1 MSLGAFGENLAEKF
15 LKDKGYSILK
25 KNYHSRFG
33 EIDIVAKDKDTLV
46 FVEVKTRSSFS
57 FGTPLEAI
65 NSQKLRKLIKTS
77 QFFLNQFGYGDVP
90 YRFDAI
96 EVITSNL
103 KNEINHLENITS

>member
-1 MSLGAFGENLAEKF
+1 MSTGSFGESIAEKF
-15 LKDKGYSILK
+15 LRDKGYSILK

-33 EIDIVAKDKDTLV
+33 EIDIIAKDKDTLV
-46 FVEVKTRSSFS
+46 FVEVKTRTSFS

-65 NSQKLRKLIKTS
+65 NSWKMRKLIKTS

-96 EVITSNL
+96 EVITSHS
-103 KNEINHLENITS
+103 KNEINHIENITS